1 MSDFSGME
9 DLLHDF
15 LQEASDLLSDVDNKL
30 VDLEKMPDDRGLLN
44 DIFRGF
50 HTVKGGAGFLNATEL
65 VTLCHLT
72 ENLFDRLRNG
82 ELELTP
88 ELMDVIMAATKGVR
102 EMFGELGQM
111 VQPQPADPGVLAA
124 LQGALAGEA
133 PVIAAAPASAPPPV
147 AEAVPPVTSGEP
159 DWNVLHAAVTGQ
171 VAAPQQAATGEV
183 LVKAP
188 APAAAAE
195 IAVVPA
201 AGMPADAG
209 QAAAASPYG
218 RRATDRPGGQPVN
231 ARRAEERV
239 RENTIR
245 VDTSRLDQ
253 VLNLSGEIGL
263 TKNRLTSLR
272 ADILAGKND
281 SETLHALD
289 QAVSQLDL
297 LVSDLQN
304 SVMKTRM
311 QPIGRLFQKYPRIA
325 RDLARQLGKD
335 VELVLAGEETEVDKT
350 MIEDLADPLIHL
362 IRNAVDHGVE
372 MPTERL
378 AAGKPSKSLVRLE
391 ARQEGDHIVLIIAD
405 DGKGMSAERIRAK
418 AIEKGL
424 ISEEEANVLDE
435 RQSLNLIFLPGFST
449 KTQISDVSGRGVG
462 MDVVKTNIQKLNGSI
477 EIRSEPGKGSVFIIS
492 LPLTLAIL
500 PVLLVLL
507 GDQPFALPLS
517 LVREILPIDKSR
529 IQEVGGKETLVV
541 RGEVLPVITL
551 SRLLGWPLE
560 RDPEYGVFM
569 QTAERSFILGVDS
582 FAGRDDAVI
591 KSLEDFRP
599 RGVAGVTTLSNGQIV
614 LILDMKELLADLGQ
628 HVDIGSA
635 VRALDFA

>member
-1 MSDFSGME
+1 MSDFGGME
-9 DLLHDF
+9 DLLQDF
-15 LQEASDLLSDVDNKL
+15 LQEAHDLLSDVDNKL
-30 VDLEKMPDDRGLLN
+30 VDLERMPDDRGLLN

-50 HTVKGGAGFLNATEL
+50 HTVKGGAGFLNASEL

-82 ELELTP
+82 ELELNP
-88 ELMDVIMAATKGVR
+88 ELMDIIMAATKGVR
-102 EMFGELGQM
+102 DMFGELGQM
-111 VQPQPADPGVLAA
+111 VQPQPADPEVIAGLHSA
-124 LQGALAGEA
+124 LTGEA
-133 PVIAAAPASAPPPV
+133 PTKVTPPAAAQVVSPPAAPPSAP
-147 AEAVPPVTSGEP
+147 GGP
-159 DWNVLHAAVTGQ
+159 DWSLLHSAVTGQ
-171 VAAPQQAATGEV
+171 PQVASTPEPSELITKAETSAADA
-183 LVKAP
+183 LVTP
-188 APAAAAE
+188 
-195 IAVVPA
+195 VPA
-201 AGMPADAG
+201 GPAV
-209 QAAAASPYG
+209 AASPYG
-218 RRATDRPGGQPVN
+218 RRATDRPGGQPAA
-231 ARRAEERV
+231 ARRVEERA

-372 MPTERL
+372 MPLDRQ
-378 AAGKPSKSLVRLE
+378 AAGKPAKSLVRLE

-424 ISEEEANVLDE
+424 VSEEEANTLDE

-449 KTQISDVSGRGVG
+449 KAQISDVSGRGVG

-507 GDQPFALPLS
+507 GQQPFALPLS
-517 LVREILPIDKSR
+517 LVREILPIEQSR

-541 RGEVLPVITL
+541 RGEVLPVIPL
-551 SRLLGWPLE
+551 SRLLGWTS
-560 RDPEYGVFM
+560 DHYPEYGVFM
-569 QTAERSFILGVDS
+569 QTAERSFILAVDS

-599 RGVAGVTTLSNGQIV
+599 KGVAGVTTLSNGQIV
-614 LILDMKELLADLGQ
+614 LILDMKELLSDLGQ
-628 HVDIGSA
+628 HSELGSA
-635 VRALDFA
+635 GRMLDFA

>member
-1 MSDFSGME
+1 MSDFGGME
-9 DLLHDF
+9 DLLQDF
-15 LQEASDLLSDVDNKL
+15 LQEAHDLLSDVDNKL

-82 ELELTP
+82 ELELNP

-111 VQPQPADPGVLAA
+111 VQPQPADPAVIAA
-124 LQGALAGEA
+124 LQGALTGEA
-133 PVIAAAPASAPPPV
+133 PVAAPIVAPTAPAESVPPAAATSAP
-147 AEAVPPVTSGEP
+147 GEP
-159 DWNVLHAAVTGQ
+159 DWNLLHAAVTGQ
-171 VAAPQQAATGEV
+171 APSAAPQSELITKAEAAAVEIAVT
-183 LVKAP
+183 
-188 APAAAAE
+188 PAAAVSST
-195 IAVVPA
+195 AVAQP
-201 AGMPADAG
+201 
-209 QAAAASPYG
+209 AAASPFG
-218 RRATDRPGGQPVN
+218 RRASDKPGNPPVN
-231 ARRAEERV
+231 ARRVEERA

-372 MPTERL
+372 MPNERQL
-378 AAGKPSKSLVRLE
+378 SGKPVKSLVRLE

-424 ISEEEANVLDE
+424 VSEEEANTLDE

-449 KTQISDVSGRGVG
+449 KAQISDVSGRGVG

-517 LVREILPIDKSR
+517 MVREILPIEQSR

-551 SRLLGWPLE
+551 ARLLGWPQE
-560 RDPEYGVFM
+560 HEPEYGVFM

-599 RGVAGVTTLSNGQIV
+599 KGVAGVTTLSNGQIV
-614 LILDMKELLADLGQ
+614 LILDMKELLSDIGQ
-628 HVDIGSA
+628 HVDIGSGM
-635 VRALDFA
+635 RSLDFV

>member
-1 MSDFSGME
+1 MSDFGGME
-9 DLLHDF
+9 DLLQDF
-15 LQEASDLLSDVDNKL
+15 LQEAHDLLSDVDNKL
-30 VDLEKMPDDRGLLN
+30 VELEKMPDDRGLLN

-50 HTVKGGAGFLNATEL
+50 HTVKGGAGFLNAAEL

-82 ELELTP
+82 ELELSP
-88 ELMDVIMAATKGVR
+88 ELMDIIMAATNGVR

-111 VQPQPADPGVLAA
+111 VQPQPADP
-124 LQGALAGEA
+124 Q
-133 PVIAAAPASAPPPV
+133 VIAALRGALDGEVHGAPPVVEAPAPADPAPAAPS
-147 AEAVPPVTSGEP
+147 AVPGEP
-159 DWNVLHAAVTGQ
+159 DWNSLHAAVTGQ
-171 VAAPQQAATGEV
+171 PAAQGEFIA
-183 LVKAP
+183 KAEAAP
-188 APAAAAE
+188 APAASVVAAAPAAE
-195 IAVVPA
+195 ANLTPVGAAPA
-201 AGMPADAG
+201 P
-209 QAAAASPYG
+209 SPFG
-218 RRATDRPGGQPVN
+218 RRTTDRPGGQPTA
-231 ARRAEERV
+231 ARRTEERG

-245 VDTSRLDQ
+245 VDTARLDQ

-335 VELVLAGEETEVDKT
+335 VELVLSGEETEVDKT

-372 MPTERL
+372 LPAERQ
-378 AAGKPSKSLVRLE
+378 ACGKPVKSLVRLE

-418 AIEKGL
+418 AVEKGL
-424 ISEEEANVLDE
+424 ISEEEANTLDE

-449 KTQISDVSGRGVG
+449 MAQVSDVSGRGVG
-462 MDVVKTNIQKLNGSI
+462 MDVVKTNIQKLNGSV

-517 LVREILPIDKSR
+517 MVREILPIDRDR

-541 RGEVLPVITL
+541 RGEVLPVVTL
-551 SRLLGWPLE
+551 ARLLGWEVEQP
-560 RDPEYGVFM
+560 PEYGVFM

-591 KSLEDFRP
+591 KSLEDFKP
-599 RGVAGVTTLSNGQIV
+599 KGVAGVTTLSNGQIV
-614 LILDMKELLADLGQ
+614 LILDMKELLSDLGMRT
-628 HVDIGSA
+628 DLGGA
-635 VRALDFA
+635 TRMLEFA

>member
-1 MSDFSGME
+1 MSDFGGME
-9 DLLHDF
+9 DLLQDF
-15 LQEASDLLSDVDNKL
+15 LQEANDLLSDVDNKL
-30 VDLEKMPDDRGLLN
+30 VDLEKMPDDRALLN

-82 ELELTP
+82 ELELTAD
-88 ELMDVIMAATKGVR
+88 LMDIIMNATKGVR

-111 VQPQPADPGVLAA
+111 VQPQPADPA
-124 LQGALAGEA
+124 
-133 PVIAAAPASAPPPV
+133 VIAALKGVLSGEAAHAATAPALTPSVAAPQAPASAP
-147 AEAVPPVTSGEP
+147 GEP
-159 DWNVLHAAVTGQ
+159 DWNLLHAAVTGAESS
-171 VAAPQQAATGEV
+171 AAPQSEVITKAETAVVEAVVTPAAV
-183 LVKAP
+183 V
-188 APAAAAE
+188 APAAAA
-195 IAVVPA
+195 PF
-201 AGMPADAG
+201 
-209 QAAAASPYG
+209 G
-218 RRATDRPGGQPVN
+218 RRTTDRPGGQPTS
-231 ARRAEERV
+231 ARRAEERG

-372 MPTERL
+372 MPEERQ
-378 AAGKPSKSLVRLE
+378 AAGKPPKSLVRLE

-418 AIEKGL
+418 ATEKGL
-424 ISEEEANVLDE
+424 ISEEEANTLDE

-449 KTQISDVSGRGVG
+449 KAQVSDVSGRGVG

-517 LVREILPIDKSR
+517 LVREILPIEQSR

-541 RGEVLPVITL
+541 RGEVLPVISL
-551 SRLLGWPLE
+551 ARLLKWPLE
-560 RDPEYGVFM
+560 RYPEYGVFM
-569 QTAERSFILGVDS
+569 QTAERSFILAVDS

-599 RGVAGVTTLSNGQIV
+599 KGVAGVTTLSNGQIV
-614 LILDMKELLADLGQ
+614 LILDMKELLTDLVQ
-628 HVDIGSA
+628 HGDIGSS